1 MAAWLR
7 QAAITLSFP
16 CAPQARRLTRQESL
30 SYTVLRHL
38 DKYGQ
43 ATFTRIGSCFT
54 EGSFTEPS
62 HDGSARAAL
71 SDRRFTLPEE
81 LPVGTW
87 LPAQIQDRQRCQVQ
101 RGIEVTIDHQ
111 LTGRMLADI
120 DAL

>member
-1 MAAWLR
+1 MKGR
-7 QAAITLSFP
+7 EGGED
-16 CAPQARRLTRQESL
+16 CA
-30 SYTVLRHL
+30 TVLRHL

-87 LPAQIQDRQRCQVQ
+87 LAAQIQDRQRCQVQ

-111 LTGRMLADI
+111 PTGRMLADI